1 MGDKCI
7 LYTFLQYTVLIAY
20 SLLIHY
26 ALGEPADLLREI
38 FHLWWHDLAASHA
51 KIIKFDCNR

>member
-38 FHLWWHDLAASHA
+38 FHLCGT
-51 KIIKFDCNR
+51 I